1 VTSTAQ
7 HAQTG
12 DAAALTID
20 AGGIATNY
28 HDVGPKDGTPLLML
42 HGSGPGVSA
51 WANWRL
57 NMQALAGK
65 GHRVLAPDLVGF
77 GYTQRPDDVYY
88 SLDSWRE
95 HVWAFLDAMDVR
107 RTAIVGNSLGGR
119 IALHM
124 AAQHPDRVERMVL
137 MGAPGVGMTLT
148 PGLKA
153 LRAYTPSLENMR
165 RMLLDCFA
173 VDKSIITDDL
183 VKTRYDASMEPGAFE
198 AYTDM
203 FSERHAGSQLGITE
217 DEVRAIGTRAL
228 LLHGRE
234 DQVVPVE
241 VAWNMVRLLP
251 DADLS
256 VFAHCGHWTQIERAG
271 DFNEV
276 VGQFLA
282 SPFASSH
289 SAGH

>member
-1 VTSTAQ
+1 MTATTNES
-7 HAQTG
+7 AAPAES
-12 DAAALTID
+12 AAALTVD

-57 NMQALAGK
+57 NMAALGER
-65 GHRVLAPDLVGF
+65 GYRVLAPDLVGF
-77 GYTQRPDDVYY
+77 GYTERPDDVYY
-88 SLDSWRE
+88 SLDTWRDQ
-95 HVWAFLDAMDVR
+95 VWGFLDVMDVR

-124 AAQHPDRVERMVL
+124 AGQHPERISRMVL
-137 MGAPGVGMTLT
+137 MGAPGVGMTIT
-148 PGLKA
+148 EGLKA
-153 LRAYTPSLENMR
+153 LRAYQPSEENMR
-165 RMLLDCFA
+165 QMLLDCFA

-183 VKTRYDASMEPGAFE
+183 VKTRYAASMEPGAFE

-217 DEVRAIGTRAL
+217 EQVRDIPTRTL

-234 DQVVPVE
+234 DKVVPVD

-256 VFAHCGHWTQIERAG
+256 VFARCGHWTQIERAD

-276 VGQFLA
+276 VGQFLR
-282 SPFASSH
+282 SGS
-289 SAGH
+289 